1 MFNRLINRSY
11 MAEERIS
18 ENKGLSIETSKT
30 EMQLRKKKKDG
41 KEKRT
46 EYPRTVGLLWKA
58 YHMRN
63 GNSRRREEN
72 RTEETFE
79 EVVT

>member
-30 EMQLRKKKKDG
+30 EMQLRKKKRW
-41 KEKRT
+41 KR
-46 EYPRTVGLLWKA
+46 KK
-58 YHMRN
+58 
-63 GNSRRREEN
+63 N
-72 RTEETFE
+72 RISKNCGITMKGISYA
-79 EVVT
+79 

>member
-41 KEKRT
+41 KEKKNRISKNFCGIT
-46 EYPRTVGLLWKA
+46 IERHIICVMA
-58 YHMRN
+58 IAEEEEQNRRN
-63 GNSRRREEN
+63 I
-72 RTEETFE
+72 
-79 EVVT
+79 

>member
-1 MFNRLINRSY
+1 

-18 ENKGLSIETSKT
+18 EYKGLSIETSKT
-30 EMQLRKKKKDG
+30 EMQLGKKKDG

-58 YHMRN
+58 YRMHN
-63 GNSRRREEN
+63 GKSRRREEKG
-72 RTEETFE
+72 TEETFE
-79 EVVT
+79 EGSDLRISKN

>member
-30 EMQLRKKKKDG
+30 EMQLRKKKKMEKKKEQNIQELWDYYERHIICVMAIAEE
-41 KEKRT
+41 EKRT
-46 EYPRTVGLLWKA
+46 EQKKHLRK
-58 YHMRN
+58 
-63 GNSRRREEN
+63 
-72 RTEETFE
+72 
-79 EVVT
+79 